1 MTTAGQLSEHIGFE
15 SRGTATGPDDGNTEG
30 GFVERFC
37 LHARRQ
43 NLRGTEMVMASR
55 LEGRQP
61 VIFTVRASSLSCQ
74 ITTDWQARD
83 KRSGVVF
90 AIRGVTRTEDRA
102 WYEILAESGVAS

>member
-1 MTTAGQLSEHIGFE
+1 MTTAGQLNERIAFE
-15 SRGTATGPDDGNTEG
+15 SRGAATGPDDGNTQGE
-30 GFVERFC
+30 FAERFC

-43 NLRGTEMVMASR
+43 NLRGTEAVMASR

-83 KRSGVVF
+83 ARTG
-90 AIRGVTRTEDRA
+90 AIYAIKGVTRTPDRG
-102 WYEILAESGVAS
+102 WIEVLAESGVAS